1 MSGVNTLAGSKVLR
15 AGSVLT
21 ILNLAAGAIGYI
33 FQVLMGR
40 TLVCED
46 FVLFNALMAVVMVTC
61 SPLVAV
67 GLVLTKQVAV
77 IRASGDEGRVQ
88 ALYRTFGGR
97 LVLACGVGLAMLL
110 ASAPVVRQYLRIR
123 DDESLWLFGVILV
136 LTAFVYLNNAFLQGM
151 QQFGWL
157 GGLGVG
163 AMAIKMVLCVVFVA
177 VFGWGVHGALGGVAA
192 AMFCVWV
199 VGVWSISEGSSAR
212 AANDQEIPPFAM
224 RLIPSLVAGNI
235 AFVAMTQLDIVL
247 VNHYFEP
254 DLSSQFTAASILGK
268 AVLYLPASLAT
279 AIYPMAVEDRATGKG
294 SRDMVTQAVGA
305 TLLLCVSA
313 ALVYRVAGTWVLAA
327 LFGADYA
334 RAGHLLAMYGIAM
347 VPIGVAIVVKHFLLA
362 KGQTLF
368 AWLFVVAACVE
379 GAVIHAWHPSLQAV
393 LAVIAV
399 CNSLLAV
406 SGCAILASTLEASH
420 TRPAP

>member
-1 MSGVNTLAGSKVLR
+1 MSRVDSLTGSKVLR

-21 ILNLAAGAIGYI
+21 ILNLAAGGVGYL

-40 TLVCED
+40 MLLRED
-46 FVLFNALMAVVMVTC
+46 FVVFNALMAVAMVAC
-61 SPLVAV
+61 SPLAAI
-67 GLVLTKQVAV
+67 GLVLTRQVAV
-77 IRASGDEGRVQ
+77 VRGSGDEGRVQ

-97 LVLACGVGLAMLL
+97 LVVACGAGLALLLAC
-110 ASAPVVRQYLRIR
+110 APVVRAYLRIR

-136 LTAFVYLNNAFLQGM
+136 LTAFVFLNNAFLQGM
-151 QQFGWL
+151 QHFGRL

-177 VFGWGVHGALGGVAA
+177 VFGWGLHGALGGVAA
-192 AMFCVWV
+192 AMLCVWAA
-199 VGVWSISEGSSAR
+199 GVWFIGEGASAR
-212 AANDQEIPPFAM
+212 GASDQEMPPFAM
-224 RLIPSLVAGNI
+224 RLVPSLVASNV

-268 AVLYLPASLAT
+268 AVLYLPAGLAT
-279 AIYPMAVEDRATGKG
+279 AIYPMAVENKAAGKG

-305 TLLLCVSA
+305 TLLLCGAA
-313 ALVYRVAGTWVLAA
+313 ALAYRVAGAWVLAT

-334 RAGHLLAMYGIAM
+334 QAGHLLAMYGIAM
-347 VPIGVAIVVKHFLLA
+347 VPMGVAIVVKHFLFA

-368 AWLFVVAACVE
+368 AWLFVVAAGVE
-379 GAVIHAWHPSLQAV
+379 VAVLHVWHPSLQAV
-393 LAVIAV
+393 LTVIAV
-399 CNSLLAV
+399 CNALLAV
-406 SGCAILASTLEASH
+406 SGCAILASTLDASH
-420 TRPAP
+420 TRRVP